1 MLSARDPLPHS
12 PRRIL
17 IAGVTGS
24 GKTTLARRLIDWDK
38 SLRFSVSAT
47 TRPPRPGEVD
57 GVDYNFV
64 SDSEFDELVATGGML
79 EWAVVFGMN
88 RYGTPRAPV
97 EEHMARGSDVLLEL
111 DLAGARQV
119 RVSAPEALQVFIAP
133 PSFNELHK
141 RLAGRGTESH
151 EAMARRLETAREELA
166 AAEEF
171 DLVIVNEDVRDAA
184 RQLATAMGLR
194 EVKAVD

>member
-1 MLSARDPLPHS
+1 MS
-12 PRRIL
+12 RRPVL
-17 IAGVTGS
+17 TVVVGPSGV
-24 GKTTLARRLIDWDK
+24 GKGTVIRELLAHHPDIWL
-38 SLRFSVSAT
+38 SVSST
-47 TRPPRPGEVD
+47 TRRPRPGEVD